1 MACKKIE
8 AFTGRKVQVGPG
20 VKASKG
26 ELSVALLAPGTPRR
40 KRVKRKQVV
49 GQSEEC
55 QAACRQLG
63 LVPFVV
69 ARREIGQRRGFGR
82 PVSRQH
88 IYTLINSRE
97 LVQGVSVAGLATVTS
112 ASLDTYLAKLGKRA

>member
-1 MACKKIE
+1 MACKKIQ
-8 AFTGRKVQVGPG
+8 AFTGQKADTGPG

-26 ELSVALLAPGTPRR
+26 ELSVALLAPSTPRR

-49 GQSEEC
+49 GESDAC

-63 LVPFVV
+63 LVPFIV
-69 ARREIGQRRGFGR
+69 ARHEIGKCRGFGR

-112 ASLDTYLAKLGKRA
+112 ASLDTYLAKLGKRV